1 MIYSTHPGTTRI
13 RAWRKANPERAAELR
28 QRYREKNR
36 EMLRQKQAARAAA
49 NREGEVA
56 RVQRWI
62 SENREKFDA
71 YQVERFGKKA
81 DAQEQQAGR
90 PRPDVCEVCEEPN
103 KKAKRLAFDHCHTNG
118 HFRGWLCDGCNLTL
132 GLVRDSP
139 ERLRKLAHYLIEDA
153 MRQPFDPSQIE
164 S

>member
-1 MIYSTHPGTTRI
+1 MTN
-13 RAWRKANPERAAELR
+13 AERKVRYRAAHPDR
-28 QRYREKNR
+28 VVAYREANR
-36 EMLRQKQAARAAA
+36 DTLAEKQRVRASA

-56 RVQRWI
+56 RVQRWVA
-62 SENREKFDA
+62 ENREKFDA

-103 KKAKRLAFDHCHTNG
+103 KRGKRLAFDHCHANG

-132 GLVRDSP
+132 GLMRDSP
-139 ERLRKLAHYLIEDA
+139 SRLQKLAQYLIEDA
-153 MRQPFDPSQIE
+153 MRQPIDRTALGLE
-164 S
+164 